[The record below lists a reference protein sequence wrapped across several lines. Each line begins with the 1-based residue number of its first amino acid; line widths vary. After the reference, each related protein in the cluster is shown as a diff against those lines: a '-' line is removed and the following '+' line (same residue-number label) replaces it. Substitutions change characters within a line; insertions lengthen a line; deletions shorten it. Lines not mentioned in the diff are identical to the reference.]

1 MTSFSRR
8 VLPTLCG
15 SFASHLIPR
24 SQGRRDAVMK
34 VAAMVLVAVM
44 AAVPGN
50 AQTGTSLDCAKASN
64 KVERTICGD
73 VDLRDAER
81 TVNAEFAAL
90 TGRLSG
96 PAKEHLLAN
105 QLQWVVDSRNYCGD
119 EELYANVRCLRRS
132 YLARIE
138 TLKALAEGPY
148 PFVSEQS
155 LFRRG
160 TVGNFTHS
168 VNAIFPQ
175 FDGKTADFS
184 GLNRSYSEWARM
196 CAEQFADDIS
206 YNDQPA
212 PQTPRTQVPEQ
223 YYRCMSD
230 FAVQRPAADAIAL
243 ELTYG
248 QFRGQ
253 AHPWG
258 VTPCHLVNLR
268 TGRRAS
274 PGDVF
279 VKGDGRLDVLVP
291 LVRAELEKQF
301 IKKGRTDFDREIE
314 PDKIA
319 AKLHEDFFCYRRDG
333 LKLAFGPYV
342 FGTYA
347 DGSYA
352 VDVPYSVLKPILAA
366 DGPLGSLR

>member
-1 MTSFSRR
+1 
-8 VLPTLCG
+8 
-15 SFASHLIPR
+15 
-24 SQGRRDAVMK
+24 MK

-64 KVERTICGD
+64 KVERTICGN
-73 VDLRDAER
+73 VYLRDAER

-90 TGRLSG
+90 AGRLSG

-105 QLQWVVDSRNYCGD
+105 QLRWVVDSRNLCGD
-119 EELYANVRCLRRS
+119 EGLDANVLWCLRRR

-155 LFRRG
+155 LFRQG
-160 TVGNFTHS
+160 TIGNISYS

-175 FDGKTADFS
+175 FDGKTAGFS
-184 GLNRSYSEWARM
+184 ELNRTYAELARL
-196 CAEQFADDIS
+196 CAEEVTPPVDVPHD
-206 YNDQPA
+206 DQPA
-212 PQTPRTQVPEQ
+212 RQTPRNQVPEQ
-223 YYRCMSD
+223 HWCKSD
-230 FAVQRPAADAIAL
+230 FAVQRPAVDAIAL
-243 ELTYG
+243 AITYG
-248 QFRGQ
+248 QYRGQ
-253 AHPWG
+253 PHPVG
-258 VTPCHLVNLR
+258 GTTCHLVDLR

-279 VKGDGRLDVLVP
+279 VKGDRWRDVLVP

-301 IKKGRTDFDREIE
+301 IKQGRTDFDREIE

-319 AKLHEDFFCYRRDG
+319 ATLGEGFFCYRRDG
-333 LKLAFGPYV
+333 LRLAFGPYV
-342 FGTYA
+342 FGAYA

-352 VDVPYSVLKPILAA
+352 VDVPYSVLKPILAS

>member
-1 MTSFSRR
+1 MASLSRR
-8 VLPTLCG
+8 VPPTL
-15 SFASHLIPR
+15 R
-24 SQGRRDAVMK
+24 
-34 VAAMVLVAVM
+34 AAMVLVAVM
-44 AAVPGN
+44 AAVPVN
-50 AQTGTSLDCAKASN
+50 AQTSTSPDCAKASD

-81 TVNAEFAAL
+81 TVNAEFAELA
-90 TGRLSG
+90 GKLSG
-96 PAKEHLLAN
+96 PAKEHLLAS
-105 QLQWVVDSRNYCGD
+105 QSQWVVDSRNYCGD
-119 EELYANVRCLRRS
+119 EEFHASVRCLRRR
-132 YLARIE
+132 YLARID
-138 TLKALAEGPY
+138 TLKAFAEGPY
-148 PFVSEQS
+148 PFVGEQS

-160 TVGNFTHS
+160 TVGNTSCS
-168 VNAIFPQ
+168 VGAIFPQ

-196 CAEQFADDIS
+196 CAEKFADDVS
-206 YNDQPA
+206 NKDQPA
-212 PQTPRTQVPEQ
+212 PQTSRTQVPEQ
-223 YYRCMSD
+223 YYWCKSD
-230 FAVQRPAADAIAL
+230 FAVQRPSVDAIAL

-248 QFRGQ
+248 EYRGQ

-258 VTPCHLVNLR
+258 ATPCHLVDLR

-279 VKGDGRLDVLVP
+279 VNGDGWRDVLVP

-314 PDKIA
+314 PDKVA
-319 AKLHEDFFCYRRDG
+319 AKLGEEFFCYRRDG
-333 LKLAFGPYV
+333 LRLAFGPYV

-366 DGPLGSLR
+366 GGPLGSLR